1 LVPPALTSIAFESD
15 EPFRRNPKD
24 GKQFAGANREW
35 PVAMIFRYLQRRA
48 RGRSGIED
56 LLGIDVPVIQAPM
69 AGASF
74 VELVAAVRM

>member
-1 LVPPALTSIAFESD
+1 
-15 EPFRRNPKD
+15 
-24 GKQFAGANREW
+24 
-35 PVAMIFRYLQRRA
+35 MIFRYLQRRA